1 MVIRLGAATMRS
13 VDRRYRTIGIVRDVS
28 VRAGLANLLTMTR
41 SCLPQST
48 AAATGFRSATAF
60 AAVNDSGYS
69 IAGMRKPEA
78 KLDFAA
84 IRAAHR
90 RIRPHIH
97 RTPVLTSSRL
107 NDASGACL
115 FFKCENFQKGGA
127 FKARG
132 ATNAV
137 FSLDDIAARRGVA
150 THSSG
155 NHGSA
160 VARAAKLRGIPAH
173 IVMPSNSAKV
183 KVRAVESYGAQVVF
197 CEPTEEA
204 REATCA
210 EVIKKTGATLIH
222 SFENEDVIA
231 GQGTAAVELL
241 EDVPDLDVVMCPVG
255 GGGLLCGT
263 AIAAKAMRPRIKVIA
278 VEPANADD
286 AAQSFR
292 AGRRI
297 VTEKKF
303 TIADGLR
310 TNVGEP
316 NFAIIQRY
324 VDEIVTV
331 SEEAIV
337 SAMRTVWET
346 MKIVIEP
353 SAAVPY
359 AAIVENK
366 IDIGGK
372 RVGIILTGGNVDL
385 DALPWMAP
393 R

>member
-1 MVIRLGAATMRS
+1 MVEVGKTLDLTAL
-13 VDRRYRTIGIVRDVS
+13 RT
-28 VRAGLANLLTMTR
+28 
-41 SCLPQST
+41 
-48 AAATGFRSATAF
+48 
-60 AAVNDSGYS
+60 
-69 IAGMRKPEA
+69 
-78 KLDFAA
+78 
-84 IRAAHR
+84 AHE
-90 RIRPHIH
+90 RIRQYIH
-97 RTPVLTSSRL
+97 RTPVLTCERL
-107 NDASGACL
+107 NQASGGSL
-115 FFKCENFQKGGA
+115 FFKCENFQKVGA

-137 FSLDDIAARRGVA
+137 FSLDDSTAKRGVA

-155 NHGSA
+155 NHGAA
-160 VARAAKLRGIPAH
+160 VARAARLRGISAH

-183 KVRAVESYGAQVVF
+183 KIRAVESYGANIVF

-204 REATCA
+204 RESTCA

-222 SFENEDVIA
+222 SFENEDVMA

-241 EDVPDLDVVMCPVG
+241 EDIPDLDLIMCPVG
-255 GGGLLCGT
+255 GGGLLSGT
-263 AIAAKAMRPRIKVIA
+263 AVAAKSMRPKIKVIA

-292 AGRRI
+292 AGRLI

-316 NFAIIQRY
+316 NFTIIQRC
-324 VDEIVTV
+324 VDDIVTV
-331 SEEAIV
+331 TEEAIV
-337 SAMRTVWET
+337 SAMRTIWET
-346 MKIVIEP
+346 MKIIVEP

-359 AAIVENK
+359 AAISERVIEVR
-366 IDIGGK
+366 GK

-385 DALPWMAP
+385 DALPWNCN
-393 R
+393 RDR

>member
-1 MVIRLGAATMRS
+1 MQL
-13 VDRRYRTIGIVRDVS
+13 D
-28 VRAGLANLLTMTR
+28 L
-41 SCLPQST
+41 
-48 AAATGFRSATAF
+48 
-60 AAVNDSGYS
+60 DS
-69 IAGMRKPEA
+69 
-78 KLDFAA
+78 
-84 IRAAHR
+84 IRAAHE
-90 RIRPHIH
+90 RIRPYIH
-97 RTPVLTSSRL
+97 RTPVLTSERL
-107 NDASGACL
+107 NEASGASL
-115 FFKCENFQKGGA
+115 FFKCENFQKIGA

-137 FSLDDIAARRGVA
+137 FALDDATARRGVA

-155 NHGSA
+155 NHGAA
-160 VARAAKLRGIPAH
+160 VARAAKLRGVPAH

-183 KVRAVESYGAQVVF
+183 KIRAVESYGAHIVF
-197 CEPTEEA
+197 CEPTEQA
-204 REATCA
+204 RETTCT
-210 EVIKKTGATLIH
+210 EVIKETGATLIH
-222 SFENEDVIA
+222 SFENENVMA

-241 EDVPDLDVVMCPVG
+241 EDVSDLDVVMCPVG
-255 GGGLLCGT
+255 GGGLLSGT
-263 AIAAKAMRPRIKVIA
+263 AIAVKSMRPKIKVIA
-278 VEPANADD
+278 AEPANADD

-292 AGRRI
+292 ARRRI

-310 TNVGEP
+310 TNVGKP

-324 VDEIVTV
+324 VDDIVTV

-359 AAIVENK
+359 AAILERV
-366 IDIGGK
+366 IDVNRK

-385 DALPWMAP
+385 DALPWTGS

>member
-1 MVIRLGAATMRS
+1 MRL
-13 VDRRYRTIGIVRDVS
+13 D
-28 VRAGLANLLTMTR
+28 LT
-41 SCLPQST
+41 
-48 AAATGFRSATAF
+48 
-60 AAVNDSGYS
+60 
-69 IAGMRKPEA
+69 
-78 KLDFAA
+78 A
-84 IRAAHR
+84 IRAAHE
-90 RIRPHIH
+90 RIRPYIH
-97 RTPVLTSSRL
+97 RTPVLTSTRL
-107 NDASGACL
+107 DAASGGSL
-115 FFKCENFQKGGA
+115 FFKCENFQKIGA

-137 FSLDDIAARRGVA
+137 FVLDDATARRGVA

-155 NHGSA
+155 NHGA
-160 VARAAKLRGIPAH
+160 ALARAAKLRGIPAH

-183 KVRAVESYGAQVVF
+183 KVRAVESYGAHIVF
-197 CEPTEEA
+197 CEPTEAA
-204 REATCA
+204 REAACTD
-210 EVIKKTGATLIH
+210 VIANTGARLIH

-231 GQGTAAVELL
+231 GQGTAAVELI
-241 EDVPDLDVVMCPVG
+241 EEVDVDLVMCPVG

-263 AIAAKAMRPRIKVIA
+263 AVAAKSMRPKIKVIA

-286 AAQSFR
+286 AAQSFH

-316 NFAIIQRY
+316 NFPIIQRY
-324 VDEIVTV
+324 VDDIVTV

-337 SAMRTVWET
+337 SAMRAIWET
-346 MKIVIEP
+346 MKIIIEP

-359 AAIVENK
+359 AAIMERQPSQSYGSAGKV
-366 IDIGGK
+366 DIAGK

-385 DALPWMAP
+385 DALPWM
-393 R
+393 RLEVRGQKSEGRS

>member
-1 MVIRLGAATMRS
+1 MQL
-13 VDRRYRTIGIVRDVS
+13 D
-28 VRAGLANLLTMTR
+28 L
-41 SCLPQST
+41 
-48 AAATGFRSATAF
+48 
-60 AAVNDSGYS
+60 DS
-69 IAGMRKPEA
+69 
-78 KLDFAA
+78 
-84 IRAAHR
+84 IRAAHE
-90 RIRPHIH
+90 RIRPYIH
-97 RTPVLTSSRL
+97 RTPVLTSERL
-107 NDASGACL
+107 NEASQASL
-115 FFKCENFQKGGA
+115 SFKCENFQKIGA

-137 FSLDDIAARRGVA
+137 FALDDVTARRGVA

-155 NHGSA
+155 NHGA
-160 VARAAKLRGIPAH
+160 AIARAAKLRGIPAH

-183 KVRAVESYGAQVVF
+183 KIRAVESYGAHIVF
-197 CEPTEEA
+197 CEPTEQA

-210 EVIKKTGATLIH
+210 EAIKETGATLIH
-222 SFENEDVIA
+222 SFENENVIA

-241 EDVPDLDVVMCPVG
+241 EAVSDLDVVMCPVG
-255 GGGLLCGT
+255 GGGLLSGT
-263 AIAAKAMRPRIKVIA
+263 AIAAKSMRPKIKVIA

-297 VTEKKF
+297 VSEKKF

-310 TNVGEP
+310 TNVGERTFP
-316 NFAIIQRY
+316 IIQGY
-324 VDEIVTV
+324 VDDIVTV

-337 SAMRTVWET
+337 SAMRTIWEA

-366 IDIGGK
+366 IALDGK

-385 DALPWMAP
+385 DALPWNL
-393 R
+393 

>member
-1 MVIRLGAATMRS
+1 MRLDLDGIR
-13 VDRRYRTIGIVRDVS
+13 
-28 VRAGLANLLTMTR
+28 
-41 SCLPQST
+41 T
-48 AAATGFRSATAF
+48 AH
-60 AAVNDSGYS
+60 
-69 IAGMRKPEA
+69 E
-78 KLDFAA
+78 
-84 IRAAHR
+84 
-90 RIRPHIH
+90 RIRPYIH

-107 NDASGACL
+107 DQAGGTFL
-115 FFKCENFQKGGA
+115 FFKCENLQKIGA

-137 FSLDDIAARRGVA
+137 FALDDATAQRGVA

-155 NHGSA
+155 NHGAA
-160 VARAAKLRGIPAH
+160 VARAANLRGVPAH

-183 KVRAVESYGAQVVF
+183 KIRAVEGYGAQIAF

-204 REATCA
+204 REAVCT
-210 EVIKKTGATLIH
+210 EVIDNTGAMVIH
-222 SFENEDVIA
+222 SFENGHVIA

-241 EDVPDLDVVMCPVG
+241 EDVSDLDLIMCPVG
-255 GGGLLCGT
+255 GGGLLSGT
-263 AIAAKAMRPRIKVIA
+263 AIAAKSMRPNIKVIA

-286 AAQSFR
+286 TAQSFR

-316 NFAIIQRY
+316 NFRIIQRY
-324 VDEIVTV
+324 VDDILTV

-337 SAMRTVWET
+337 AAMRTIWDT

-359 AAIVENK
+359 AAISE
-366 IDIGGK
+366 GMSGLSGK
-372 RVGIILTGGNVDL
+372 RVGIILTGGNLDL
-385 DALPWMAP
+385 DALPWITK